1 MKKIKVPCYNSRVK
15 DVFNGKWNRLRQREK
30 GCSSL
35 LEMKFLESSVCQ
47 TRYPIL
53 LIHGTGFRDWKRLSY
68 WGRIPRELE
77 KRGAQVFL
85 GGQDGWATVEQNAA
99 ALKKRVEEIL
109 VQTGSSK
116 IHLIAHSKGGLD
128 ARYLVSSLGM
138 GALCGVGKSDR
149 CPQQRL

>member
-1 MKKIKVPCYNSRVK
+1 MCI
-15 DVFNGKWNRLRQREK
+15 
-30 GCSSL
+30 
-35 LEMKFLESSVCQ
+35 
-47 TRYPIL
+47 
-53 LIHGTGFRDWKRLSY
+53 RDR
-68 WGRIPRELE
+68 
-77 KRGAQVFL
+77 RGAQVFL

-138 GALCGVGKSDR
+138 APYVASVNLIAVPNLSLIHIWR
-149 CPQQRL
+149 CDFGGSYTGCQ